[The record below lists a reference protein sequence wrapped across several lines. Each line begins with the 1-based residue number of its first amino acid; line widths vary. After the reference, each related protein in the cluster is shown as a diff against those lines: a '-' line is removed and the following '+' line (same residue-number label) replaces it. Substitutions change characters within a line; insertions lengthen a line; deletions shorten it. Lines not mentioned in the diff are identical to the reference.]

1 MGVWLVKY
9 GSKVARQMLL
19 GISAGGEAVV
29 GGGFAAL
36 EAPELAGLDFEHAAV
51 GHFVAELGVG
61 DFGVH
66 AAKPG
71 FPEAFA
77 AVFVEEG
84 AA

>member
-1 MGVWLVKY
+1 MF
-9 GSKVARQMLL
+9 L

-29 GGGFAAL
+29 GWGFTAE

-51 GHFVAELGVG
+51 GHFVAEVGVG

-66 AAKPG
+66 TAIPS
-71 FPEAFA
+71 FPKAFA
-77 AVFVEEG
+77 SVFVEEG

>member
-1 MGVWLVKY
+1 MAVRLQG
-9 GSKVARQMLL
+9 QMFL

-29 GGGFAAL
+29 GGGFASE
-36 EAPELAGLDFEHAAV
+36 EARELAGMDFEHAAV
-51 GHFVAELGVG
+51 GHFVAKVGVG

-71 FPEAFA
+71 FPKAFA
-77 AVFVEEG
+77 SIFVEEG